1 MGIYVLASHFGLQV
15 DLNDCGTV
23 IMAWLDL
30 AEVMARSGATTHL
43 AAVAFRNIAKASF
56 DFAQLTLPNT
66 ILSTSHRVPVRSV
79 TETYL
84 WLLIATL
91 KCFIRE
97 HYYLLNISFN
107 EIGDLGAQIKQ
118 Q

>member
-1 MGIYVLASHFGLQV
+1 MIYVLASHFGLQV

-43 AAVAFRNIAKASF
+43 AAVAFRNIAKASL

-66 ILSTSHRVPVRSV
+66 IFSTSHRVPVSV
-79 TETYL
+79 TEKYL
-84 WLLIATL
+84 CRLISTL
-91 KCFIRE
+91 KSA
-97 HYYLLNISFN
+97 L
-107 EIGDLGAQIKQ
+107 
-118 Q
+118 